1 MTKKLYLPFLMAMIV
16 ALMTSCSKKM
26 GNCHQIISP

>member
-1 MTKKLYLPFLMAMIV
+1 MTKEIVSAVLAMAMIV

-26 GNCHQIISP
+26 GTVIRLSP